1 MERRAS
7 RLSGEYRRLWLDL
20 TTNTIKHLL
29 VRLALSRKEWKGLE
43 GCKSGSLHE
52 LGQDLHELLENLAD
66 DKLRA
71 RGLAKGR
78 YESGREASSCMVAAK
93 AVSFC
98 LLGKVSKL
106 GQPSA
111 ELGPSMGEER
121 REALPFLGRKIINP

>member
-1 MERRAS
+1 MPQARLDKIYHQAPFGQVGPLQKIMEGFG
-7 RLSGEYRRLWLDL
+7 RLQ
-20 TTNTIKHLL
+20 
-29 VRLALSRKEWKGLE
+29 EWVV
-43 GCKSGSLHE
+43 GSFQE

-71 RGLAKGR
+71 RGFAKGR
-78 YESGREASSCMVAAK
+78 YESGREVSSCMVAAK

-111 ELGPSMGEER
+111 ELGPSMGR
-121 REALPFLGRKIINP
+121 REGKLCLGRKRINP